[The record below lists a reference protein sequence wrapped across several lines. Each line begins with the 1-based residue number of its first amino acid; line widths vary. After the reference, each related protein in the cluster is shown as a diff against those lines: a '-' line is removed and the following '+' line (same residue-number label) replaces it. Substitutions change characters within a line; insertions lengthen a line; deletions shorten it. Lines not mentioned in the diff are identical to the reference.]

1 MRVGPYA
8 DTGDEFHPPV
18 NDDDHEWAETCWF
31 TFAVPE
37 RRLSGQQYCYFKPT
51 LGVVAAAAYVWD
63 DTGDQVWNCRYAK
76 NFWHLPFPDA
86 SLSDLTLANGIRHRV
101 RQPGVCYAIGY
112 DDPDG
117 DELHVD
123 LTFTA
128 LSTPHLL
135 GEHHLDQPGRCVGEI
150 VLGGESIAVDSFGF
164 RDRSW
169 GRRTQ
174 YGPGIHETH
183 CKTGGYSYATA
194 SAEEAFLAIT
204 LDFGDGSAIVIH
216 GYLIRG
222 GQKANLVG
230 GRRSVD
236 ERDPSTGAPTK
247 VSVEAVD
254 ELGRTLAASGTPLNR
269 LGFLVNPNLWTWNCL
284 TEWNWNGISAFGE
297 DHDNWSV
304 AGQREF
310 SRQLRARSGG
320 QRST

>member
-204 LDFGDGSAIVIH
+204 LDFGDGSDRHPWV
-216 GYLIRG
+216 LDPRRPES
-222 GQKANLVG
+222 QS
-230 GRRSVD
+230 GRRPAQRRRTRPVD
-236 ERDPSTGAPTK
+236 RGADQGERRSRRRTRTHPGRLRYAAEPARLPGQP
-247 VSVEAVD
+247 EFVD
-254 ELGRTLAASGTPLNR
+254 LELPHRMELER
-269 LGFLVNPNLWTWNCL
+269 HQC
-284 TEWNWNGISAFGE
+284 I
-297 DHDNWSV
+297 
-304 AGQREF
+304 R
-310 SRQLRARSGG
+310 
-320 QRST
+320 